1 MSGKYN
7 KMEYKKLIAARRLK
21 GFTQE
26 KLATLIAMEQTTLSR
41 KERGLSPISE
51 EEWQRIATVLQVP
64 VDDIKESFM
73 ENSSQNVNCTFTDQS
88 QSIGIQYVTVPTEIL
103 ESLLKAKD
111 EQIALLK
118 ELLNKK

>member
-7 KMEYKKLIAARRLK
+7 KMEYKKLIAARKLK

-26 KLATLIAMEQTTLSR
+26 KLATQIAEQTTLSR
-41 KERGLSPISE
+41 KERGLSPISD
-51 EEWQRIATVLQVP
+51 EEWQRIAMVLKVP
-64 VDDIKESFM
+64 VDEIKESFI

-88 QSIGIQYVTVPTEIL
+88 VGIQYVTVPTEIL

-111 EQIALLK
+111 EQITLLK

>member
-7 KMEYKKLIAARRLK
+7 KMEYKKLIAARKLK

-26 KLATLIAMEQTTLSR
+26 KLATQIAMEQTTLSR
-41 KERGLSPISE
+41 KERGLSPISD
-51 EEWQRIATVLQVP
+51 EEWQRIATVLKVP
-64 VDDIKESFM
+64 VDEIKESFI

-88 QSIGIQYVTVPTEIL
+88 VGIQYVTVPTEIL

-111 EQIALLK
+111 EQITLLK